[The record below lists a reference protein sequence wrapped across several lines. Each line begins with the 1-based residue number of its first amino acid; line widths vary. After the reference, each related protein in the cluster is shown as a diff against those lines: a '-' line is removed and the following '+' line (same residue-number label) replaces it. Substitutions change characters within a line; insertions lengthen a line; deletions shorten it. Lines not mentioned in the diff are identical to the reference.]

1 MSRALTSAHAPR
13 ARSKADPE
21 LVVGASTFGT
31 IFEWYDFF
39 LYGTLAS
46 SIARHFF
53 SGVNETTGFILAL
66 ASFGIGFLVRPLG
79 ALIFGRIGDMLGR
92 KSTFLITLSG
102 MGSATVLIGCIP
114 DYSTIGIAAP
124 LLLVMLRTL
133 QGLAIGGEFA
143 GAITYV
149 FEHSPRNRRGLYTAF
164 LTSSGMIG
172 LLLSLLVIAL
182 VRLTMEEAEFLKW
195 GWRVPFVISLPL
207 LAICLWI
214 RLKLH
219 ESPAFELLKAKGRI
233 SKMPLRETFLRPRN
247 RRHVLI
253 ALATCA
259 GQAVVFYST
268 TFYALFFLERAARL
282 DTLTVTKLMSIAL
295 LFGAAAGVAVG
306 WLSDRIGRKPLL
318 ILGFVLMTWVTF
330 ASFHGLL
337 SAVNPALARAEAE
350 APLLVQAES
359 SGCSFQFDPVGRKT
373 FDQSACDIA
382 VAALARV
389 GVGYKLVPADGSA
402 NAQVRIGNRI
412 VAIPN
417 PAVLDATQRAAAIG
431 QFRLQL
437 EAELK
442 QSGHLAT
449 PDAAT
454 IDSTRAILI
463 LMALLAVN
471 ALVCTPTCV
480 ILAELFPARIRY
492 SALALPQN
500 LGNGWFG
507 GFLPATAFA
516 IVAATG
522 NIFAGLWYPVV
533 IAGIAL
539 VIGHFCLPETRWR
552 NRTSASAALRPKH
565 TRRPRKKLRI
575 RRAAATG

>member
-1 MSRALTSAHAPR
+1 MSRALATGAPR
-13 ARSKADPE
+13 ARAKADPE
-21 LVVGASTFGT
+21 MVVGASTFGT

-79 ALIFGRIGDMLGR
+79 ALIFGRIGDMVGR
-92 KSTFLITLSG
+92 KSTFLITLTG

-114 DYSTIGIAAP
+114 EYSAIGIAAP
-124 LLLVMLRTL
+124 LLLVLLRTM

-149 FEHSPRNRRGLYTAF
+149 FEHAPRQRRGFYTGF
-164 LTSSGMIG
+164 LTSSAMIG

-182 VRLTMEEAEFLKW
+182 ARLAMSEADFLAW

-233 SKMPLRETFLRPRN
+233 SKMPLRETFMRPRN
-247 RRHVLI
+247 RRLVLI
-253 ALATCA
+253 ALVTCA

-282 DTLTVTKLMSIAL
+282 DTLTITRLMSVAL
-295 LFGAAAGVAVG
+295 LFGAVAGIGVG
-306 WLSDRIGRKPLL
+306 WLSDRVGRKPLL
-318 ILGFVLMTWVTF
+318 IIGFVLMTWLLF
-330 ASFHGLL
+330 PSFHGLL
-337 SAVNPALARAEAE
+337 SATNPALARAEAE
-350 APLLVQAES
+350 APLVVRAES
-359 SGCSFQFDPVGRKT
+359 AGCSFQFDPVGRKT

-389 GVGYKLVPADGSA
+389 GVGYKFVPAAVAES
-402 NAQVRIGNRI
+402 AQVRIGSQI
-412 VAIPN
+412 LAIPD
-417 PAVLDATQRAAAIG
+417 PAGLEPAARAAAIG
-431 QFRLQL
+431 QFRQQL
-437 EAELK
+437 DAGLK

-480 ILAELFPARIRY
+480 VLAELFPARIRY

-522 NIFAGLWYPVV
+522 NIFAGLWYPAV
-533 IAGIAL
+533 IAGAAL
-539 VIGHFCLPETRWR
+539 VICHFLLPETRWR
-552 NRTSASAALRPKH
+552 TRTTASAALRPRH
-565 TRRPRKKLRI
+565 TRRSRKKLRI
-575 RRAAATG
+575 SRPATSG